1 MDVQHKLDAIRRKVE
16 GARSMPMSAS
26 CVINRTQLLADLAE
40 VQRLLPGEFA
50 EARTVVEHQ
59 QAAVAEARAEAA
71 RVVEEGWRERRNLV
85 YETDVYREA
94 KQYADE
100 LVAQARQEAEG
111 LRREV
116 DDYVDQKLASF
127 EIALHK
133 TLTSVVQGRD
143 QLRGGGPPAGRRGEV
158 PLSPRET
165 DDYVDHK
172 LSRFEHS
179 LHKTLDAV
187 TRGRERLR
195 DRSGLDTTFTADE
208 DAPPLPGYGPSRR

>member
-1 MDVQHKLDAIRRKVE
+1 MDVQHKLDGMRAYVE
-16 GARSMPMSAS
+16 NARSVPMSAS
-26 CVINRTQLLADLAE
+26 CLVNRTQLLADLVE

-50 EARTVVEHQ
+50 DARSVIEHR
-59 QAAVAEARAEAA
+59 QAAIDEGRAEAA
-71 RVVEEGWRERRNLV
+71 RLVEEARRERWSLLHD
-85 YETDVYREA
+85 TDVYREA
-94 KQYADE
+94 KRSADE
-100 LVAQARQEAEG
+100 LVAQAREEAEG

-116 DDYVDQKLASF
+116 DDYVDHKLASF

-133 TLTSVVQGRD
+133 TLGSVAEGRER
-143 QLRGGGPPAGRRGEV
+143 LRDRGPAANRRGGEV
-158 PLSPRET
+158 PLSPREA

-195 DRSGLDTTFTADE
+195 DRSGLDTFVSD
-208 DAPPLPGYGPSRR
+208 DSGPPLPGS

>member
-1 MDVQHKLDAIRRKVE
+1 MDVQHKLDAIRRTVE
-16 GARSMPMSAS
+16 NARSMPMSAS
-26 CVINRTQLLADLAE
+26 CILNRTQLLGDLTQ
-40 VQRLLPGEFA
+40 VQRLLPPEFA
-50 EARTVVEHQ
+50 EAQAVVEQ
-59 QAAVAEARAEAA
+59 RQAAVEEGRAEAA
-71 RVVEEGWRERRNLV
+71 RLVEDAMQERRALV

-94 KQYADE
+94 KQYAEE
-100 LVAQARQEAEG
+100 LVARAQAEADG

-116 DDYVDQKLASF
+116 DDYVDHKLAGF

-133 TLTSVVQGRD
+133 TLASVAQGRD
-143 QLRGGGPPAGRRGEV
+143 RLRDRPPGRRQEAPASRREV
-158 PLSPRET
+158 

-195 DRSGLDTTFTADE
+195 DRSGLDMYSGDE
-208 DAPPLPGYGPSRR
+208 EAPPLPGWGPTRR

>member
-1 MDVQHKLDAIRRKVE
+1 VDVQHKLDAIRRKVE
-16 GARSMPMSAS
+16 AARTMPMSAS
-26 CVINRTQLLADLAE
+26 CMINRNQLLADLAD

-50 EARTVVEHQ
+50 EARSVVEHRQ
-59 QAAVAEARAEAA
+59 TAVAEARAEAA
-71 RVVEEGWRERRNLV
+71 RVMEEAWRERRRLV

-133 TLTSVVQGRD
+133 TLNSVVHGRD
-143 QLRGGGPPAGRRGEV
+143 QLRTGGPPAGRHGEV

-165 DDYVDHK
+165 DDYVEHK
-172 LSRFEHS
+172 LGRFEHS

-195 DRSGLDTTFTADE
+195 DRSGLDTFAADE
-208 DAPPLPGYGPSRR
+208 DAPPLPGWGPNRR